1 MSLSTLGATL
11 IPCPLCDA
19 LPYDNP
25 RELASHL
32 ESECPG
38 RNGPAAPAPA
48 PEPTERRDPVRIGGY
63 AETFTPVRSFSPGG
77 TRATITPS
85 ARIANPCSDK
95 QEAFIRSL
103 CDRTGADL
111 PDFATLTKAAASKV
125 IDGLKSQPAKTPAAP
140 AASAAPSHGIEL
152 EHGRVYAMADGTF
165 VKVVESKAGNLY
177 GLPERPSG
185 PDRPQPDRR
194 RSRSVRPRSPSVR
207 VLCSH
212 AHRRGRRSFGRSW
225 LRAHLCRQVRPSL
238 GLTPQATHDRPV
250 GRLDH
255 LRPNGPPVR
264 HP

>member
-48 PEPTERRDPVRIGGY
+48 PEPTERRDPVRIGGS

-85 ARIANPCSDK
+85 APIANPCSDK

-111 PDFATLTKAAASKV
+111 PDFATLTKTAASKV
-125 IDGLKSQPAKTPAAP
+125 IDGLKSQPAKAPAAP
-140 AASAAPSHGIEL
+140 AAPSHGIEL

-177 GLPERPSG
+177 GKLADADGKFTDYQKGLLGRIARNLTAEEAARFG
-185 PDRPQPDRR
+185 HDHHRCVFCARTLTDEADG
-194 RSRSVRPRSPSVR
+194 RSVEVGYGPI
-207 VLCSH
+207 C
-212 AHRRGRRSFGRSW
+212 ADKY
-225 LRAHLCRQVRPSL
+225 
-238 GLTPQATHDRPV
+238 GLPW
-250 GRLDH
+250 G
-255 LRPNGPPVR
+255 
-264 HP
+264 